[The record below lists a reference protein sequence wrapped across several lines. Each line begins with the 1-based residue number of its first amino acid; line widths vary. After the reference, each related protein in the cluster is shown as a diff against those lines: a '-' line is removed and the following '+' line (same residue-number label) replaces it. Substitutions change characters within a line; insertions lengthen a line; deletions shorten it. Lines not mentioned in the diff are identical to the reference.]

1 MLKEQVIALLIAS
14 NDGVRAHQRTAF
26 AAYLDS
32 VFSKAEGYDELSR
45 RVAELEA
52 ILKKI

>member
-1 MLKEQVIALLIAS
+1 MLKEEVIALLTAS

-26 AAYLDS
+26 AEYLDRI
-32 VFSKAEGYDELSR
+32 FSKAERYDELSK